1 MTAEELSDALN
12 EITQATDATI
22 KEELMQ
28 ALVQRLTEYPA
39 Q

>member
-1 MTAEELSDALN
+1 MTAEELNNALN
-12 EITQATDATI
+12 EITQTTDAAI